1 MLRRL
6 KAPAIVLAGLAVLLS
21 ARADAQAVADLDVA
35 PSVVTL
41 AVGQRVEVLATA
53 YDRDGDIASV
63 SFRWSSSSPGV
74 VTIQEVAALPGVAN
88 LIGVSAGEAR
98 VQVTAGTQS
107 KTITVTVTGGA
118 LAGPQGVGTAT
129 VLQID
134 PTRLYLFPAEDIQLR
149 LFFLKDDGSAA
160 SSQTV
165 TFRSFRPDVAT
176 VDASGRVV
184 GISPGTG
191 LIEAATPS
199 GLQRRVQ
206 VQVADAQWAFGDP
219 VISLSPAVSDT
230 VRVVVPS
237 QQNRPVDPRVL
248 QWASSNPNIVT
259 VSPLGVATAISQGRA
274 EIAATGFGQEHRIQA
289 MVHREVDEL
298 RVRKPAGDTVMI
310 PLGGMVTFMATAL
323 AADRTPV
330 PEAPIIWLVGDTT
343 IATYSVADTAVV
355 GKGIGTTTI
364 GVRAPGGLE
373 QTWTVNVVAAGLVLA
388 ADRVGM
394 GMADR
399 ATLAANYADELGVPL
414 APAAAVSWASLDP
427 AVVQVDENGVLTPA
441 GVGRALVVGRTPW
454 GNADTATVI
463 VQGEIL
469 MASNRGGNA
478 DIYAFDRSTP
488 SQLHAITRTESAEF
502 SPSYSPDGTRIAF
515 VSNREESFE
524 IYVIDADGTN
534 ERRLTTTPA
543 NEGDP
548 AWSAD
553 GSQIAYHSD
562 AGGTLQVWIM
572 NADGSSQRQLTTGEV
587 VNLQPAI
594 SPDGQTIA
602 FTSARDGN
610 YDVYLM
616 GVDGSNQRNVTSTA
630 APINENVPA
639 WLDDSTLAFVRE
651 DRRGRTT
658 TRIVVRMTLDG
669 EMTALTQPQFTITN
683 FAVSKSGDMLAAV
696 VATPES
702 GGRLAQRI
710 ILLPVGEGAPVE
722 VPLAGEDEQQAT
734 PAFRR

>member
-1 MLRRL
+1 L
-6 KAPAIVLAGLAVLLS
+6 ILAGLAAVAS
-21 ARADAQAVADLDVA
+21 ARAEAQAVADLDVA
-35 PSVVTL
+35 PSIVTL

-53 YDRDGDIASV
+53 YDGDGDIASV
-63 SFRWSSSSPGV
+63 SFRWSSSSVGIV
-74 VTIQEVAALPGVAN
+74 AIEEVAALPGVAN
-88 LIGVSAGEAR
+88 LIGVSPGEAR
-98 VQVTAGTQS
+98 VQVSAGNQT
-107 KTITVTVTGGA
+107 KTVTVTVTGGA
-118 LAGPQGVGTAT
+118 LTGPQGIGTAT
-129 VLQID
+129 VLQIE
-134 PTRLYLFPAEDIQLR
+134 PTRLYLFPAEDLQLR
-149 LFFLKDDGSAA
+149 LLFLKDDGSAA

-176 VDASGRVV
+176 VDANGRVV

-191 LIEAATPS
+191 LIEAATAS

-206 VQVADAQWAFGDP
+206 VQVADAEWTFGDP
-219 VISLSPAVSDT
+219 VVSLSPAISDT

-248 QWASSNPNIVT
+248 QWATSNPNIVT
-259 VSPLGVATAISQGRA
+259 VSPLGVATAISHGRA
-274 EIAATGFGQEHRIQA
+274 EIGATGFGQEHRIQV
-289 MVHREVDEL
+289 MVHREVDEIS
-298 RVRKPAGDTVMI
+298 VRKPAGDTVMV
-310 PLGGMVTFMATAL
+310 PMGGMVTFMATAL

-330 PEAPIIWLVGDTT
+330 PEAPIVWLVSDTT

-355 GKGIGTTTI
+355 GKGIGVTTI
-364 GVRAPGGLE
+364 GVRGPSGLE
-373 QTWTVNVVAAGLVLA
+373 QSWTINVVAAGLVLT

-394 GMADR
+394 GMGDR
-399 ATLAANYADELGVPL
+399 VTLSANYADELGAPL
-414 APAAAVSWASLDP
+414 APAAEVSWASLDP
-427 AVVQVDENGVLTPA
+427 AVAQVDENGVLTPA
-441 GVGRALVVGRTPW
+441 AVGRAIVVARTPW

-463 VQGEIL
+463 VQGEVLI
-469 MASNRGGNA
+469 ASNRGGNA
-478 DIYAFDRSTP
+478 DIYAFERSSP
-488 SQLHAITRTESAEF
+488 SQMQAITRTPSAEF

-515 VSNREESFE
+515 VGNREGNFD

-553 GSQIAYHSD
+553 GSQVAYHSD

-572 NADGSSQRQLTTGEV
+572 NADGSNQRQLTTGEV
-587 VNLQPAI
+587 VNLQPAM

-616 GVDGSNQRNVTSTA
+616 GLDGSNQRNITNTA

-639 WLDDSTLAFVRE
+639 WIDDSTLAFVRE
-651 DRRGRTT
+651 DRRGQTT
-658 TRIVVRMTLDG
+658 TRIVVRMALDG
-669 EMTALTQPQFTITN
+669 EMTALTQPQFTVTN
-683 FAVSKSGDMLAAV
+683 FAVSRDGDMLAAV

-702 GGRLAQRI
+702 GGRMAQRI
-710 ILLPVGEGAPVE
+710 ILLPIGEGAPVE
-722 VPLAGEDEQQAT
+722 VPLAGENEQQAS

>member
-1 MLRRL
+1 MLRRV
-6 KAPAIVLAGLAVLLS
+6 KAAATILAGLAVMLS

-35 PSVVTL
+35 PSIVTV

-53 YDRDGDIASV
+53 YDGDGDIASV
-63 SFRWSSSSPGV
+63 TFRWSSSSVGIV
-74 VTIQEVAALPGVAN
+74 SVEEVAALPGVAN
-88 LIGVSAGEAR
+88 LIGVGPGEAR
-98 VQVTAGTQS
+98 VQVTAGNQT
-107 KTITVTVTGGA
+107 KTVTVTVTGAA
-118 LAGPQGVGTAT
+118 LTGPQGVGAAT
-129 VLQID
+129 VLQIE
-134 PTRLYLFPAEDIQLR
+134 PTRLYLFPAEDVRLR
-149 LFFLKDDGSAA
+149 LLFLKDDGSPA

-176 VDASGRVV
+176 VDALGRVV

-191 LIEAATPS
+191 LIEAATAA

-206 VQVADAQWAFGDP
+206 VQVADAEWAFGDP
-219 VISLSPAVSDT
+219 VVSLSPAVSGT
-230 VRVVVPS
+230 IRVVVPS

-248 QWASSNPNIVT
+248 RWATSNPNIVT
-259 VSPLGVATAISQGRA
+259 VSPLGVATAISHGRA
-274 EIAATGFGQEHRIQA
+274 EIGATGFGQDHRIQVT
-289 MVHREVDEL
+289 VHQEVEEL
-298 RVRKPAGDTVMI
+298 SIRKPPGDTVMI
-310 PLGGMVTFMATAL
+310 PMGGMVTFRATAL

-330 PEAPIIWLVGDTT
+330 PEAPIIWLVSDTT
-343 IATYSVADTAVV
+343 IANYSVADTAVV

-364 GVRAPGGLE
+364 GVRGPSDLE
-373 QTWTVNVVAAGLVLA
+373 QSWTINVVAAGLVLT

-399 ATLAANYADELGVPL
+399 TTLSANYADELGAPL
-414 APAAAVSWASLDP
+414 APAAEVSWASLDP

-441 GVGRALVVGRTPW
+441 GVGRAIVVGRTPW
-454 GNADTATVI
+454 GNADTAIVI

-478 DIYAFDRSTP
+478 DIYAFDRSSP
-488 SQLHAITRTESAEF
+488 EQLHAITRAESAEF

-515 VSNREESFE
+515 VSNREGSFE
-524 IYVIDADGTN
+524 IYVIDADGLN
-534 ERRLTTTPA
+534 EQRLTTTPA

-553 GSQIAYHSD
+553 GSRVAYHSD

-572 NADGSSQRQLTTGEV
+572 DADGSNQRQLTTGEV

-610 YDVYLM
+610 YDIYLM
-616 GVDGSNQRNVTSTA
+616 DLDGSNQRNLTNTA

-639 WLDDSTLAFVRE
+639 WIDDSTLAFVRE
-651 DRRGRTT
+651 DRRGQTT
-658 TRIVVRMTLDG
+658 TRIVVSMTLG
-669 EMTALTQPQFTITN
+669 GQMTALTQPQFTVTN
-683 FAVSKSGDMLAAV
+683 FAVSKTGDMIAAV